1 MKKYIS
7 FITVLFC
14 ILILMACNKSDTSV
28 ITSGSYTM
36 GLSQEQQNNEKIAP
50 TISIDT
56 KQKSFIF
63 CYDVL
68 SSYMNIGKYE
78 INDNILTCT
87 TSDNKYHY
95 VFEIIDENTLCF
107 VEEQSSKITIFD
119 TTFGVVPQNGAVFK
133 KAEK

>member
-1 MKKYIS
+1 MKKCIS

-78 INDNILTCT
+78 INDNILTCI
-87 TSDNKYHY
+87 TSNNKYHY

>member
-1 MKKYIS
+1 MKKCIS

-28 ITSGSYTM
+28 ITSGSYKM
-36 GLSQEQQNNEKIAP
+36 ELSQEQQNNEKIAP

-133 KAEK
+133 KAEE